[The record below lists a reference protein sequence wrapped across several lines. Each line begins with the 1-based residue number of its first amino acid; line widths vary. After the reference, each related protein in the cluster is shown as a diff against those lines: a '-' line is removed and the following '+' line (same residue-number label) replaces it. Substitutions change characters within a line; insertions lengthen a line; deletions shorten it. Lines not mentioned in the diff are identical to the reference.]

1 MMRQVIKL
9 AGRAVHRYGMIQDG
23 DRVLVAVS
31 GGKDS
36 LVLAHFLAER
46 RRRVPIEY
54 ALVAVHLDMGYDR
67 PEQKAALKA
76 FLQALEVEA
85 WFEDTDY
92 ARVAHTDF
100 NRENPCFL
108 CARLRRRHL
117 FQLAERFGCRKVAL
131 GHHRDD
137 LNVTLLMNIFY
148 SGEISTMLP
157 SQDFFGGALTVIR
170 PLALVPE
177 NKIARLARDLA
188 LPVAENAC
196 PSAGRSKRE
205 EVKALIQALTRKNRK
220 VSGNIFHSLSNVRPD
235 YLLHRDGEA
244 KRPPLVDPEALVAW
258 GLKEE
263 AYARP
268 REAPQDPGFV
278 SDVDDPHWSGSDPGR
293 PRGPA

>member
-9 AGRAVHRYGMIQDG
+9 AGRAIHRYGMIQDG
-23 DRVLVAVS
+23 DRVLVGVS

-36 LVLAHFLAER
+36 LVLARFLAER

-54 ALVAVHLDMGYDR
+54 GLVAVHLDLGYDR
-67 PEQKAALKA
+67 PEDKRALKA
-76 FLQALEVEA
+76 FLQALEVET
-85 WFEDTDY
+85 WFEDTEY
-92 ARVAHTDF
+92 ARLAHTDF

-117 FQLAERFGCRKVAL
+117 FQLAQRFGCRKVAL

-177 NKIARLARDLA
+177 NKIARLARSLA

-196 PSAGRSKRE
+196 PSAGMSKRE
-205 EVKALIQALTRKNRK
+205 EVKALIQTLTRQNKK
-220 VSGNIFHSLSNVRPD
+220 VSGNIFHSLSNVRTD
-235 YLLHRDGEA
+235 YLLDPGLYA
-244 KRPPLVDPEALVAW
+244 KRPPLADPEAVVA
-258 GLKEE
+258 
-263 AYARP
+263 
-268 REAPQDPGFV
+268 
-278 SDVDDPHWSGSDPGR
+278 
-293 PRGPA
+293 RG